1 MELVEKLIPMF
12 WFLLLYSCISLLCVN
27 FLKTPVH
34 LSKQKKKDYQG
45 QHISLLHSVLS
56 MVLAVLVYFSE
67 SGIHYNDE
75 TNFYHVMVLAHSLGY
90 FVYDMIYAEIFQ
102 LHDWAMRVH
111 HVCVILGGFT
121 LLPQTHGGSAV
132 SSNLLLSLHSDN
144 RILQPA
150 HAFAP
155 NSESKQT

>member
-12 WFLLLYSCISLLCVN
+12 WFLVLYSCISLLCVN

-34 LSKQKKKDYQG
+34 LSKRKKKDYQG

-56 MVLAVLVYFSE
+56 MVLAVIVYFAE
-67 SGIHYNDE
+67 SGIHYNEE

-90 FVYDMIYAEIFQ
+90 FVYDMVYAEIFQ

-132 SSNLLLSLHSDN
+132 SSNLLLSLHSDS
-144 RILQPA
+144 RIL
-150 HAFAP
+150 
-155 NSESKQT
+155 